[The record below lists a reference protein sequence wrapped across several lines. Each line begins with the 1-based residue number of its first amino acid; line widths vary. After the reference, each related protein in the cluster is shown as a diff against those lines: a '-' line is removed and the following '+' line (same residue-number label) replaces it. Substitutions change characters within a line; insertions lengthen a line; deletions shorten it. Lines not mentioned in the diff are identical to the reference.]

1 MPVGHVQQVA
11 QPAAAGVPSLVA
23 DAVLQDDVVGAQGP
37 QERVHLLWG
46 PLRVDLVHLQ
56 GDRDRSAEDGHLP
69 RARGGRA
76 VQPGRRRVPR
86 WGRAACGRLRGRGG
100 LYL

>member
-11 QPAAAGVPSLVA
+11 QPAAAGVPSLIA

-76 VQPGRRRVPR
+76 VQPGQR
-86 WGRAACGRLRGRGG
+86 RAACRRLRGRGG